1 MDEKTRAVQFDFDR
15 LATISAL
22 DWNPNSYYDNFLLK
36 YVPPHCENVLEIGCG
51 LGDFSRQLA
60 RRSTWVLALDLSPN
74 MIQQAKERSAQFSN
88 IDFQIADVMIHD
100 LPAAAF
106 DCIVSIATIHHL
118 PTQEIIAKMKN
129 ALRDNGTLII
139 LDLWQSANW
148 NDMLRSAV
156 ALFMSALLRLLKQ
169 GRLRSPREIRQAWD
183 EHGQKDT
190 YLTMPQVRRICAE
203 LLPRAQVRQHWLWRY
218 SVVWRKVSS

>member
-1 MDEKTRAVQFDFDR
+1 MDEKTRAVQFDFDH

-36 YVPPHCENVLEIGCG
+36 HVPPHCENVLEIGCG

-60 RRSTWVLALDLSPN
+60 RRSTRVLALDLSPN
-74 MIQQAKERSAQFSN
+74 MIRRAKERSAQFSN
-88 IDFQIADVMIHD
+88 IDFQIAEVMAYD
-100 LPAAAF
+100 FPAASF

-118 PTQEIIAKMKN
+118 PTEKSIAKMKN

-203 LLPRAQVRQHWLWRY
+203 FLPRAQVRQHWLWRY
-218 SVVWRKVSS
+218 SVVWKKVSS